1 MNKQITVSAAPGVK
15 VPKEDAPRRYIT
27 GTETVDDTAYYRR
40 RIADGDL
47 ILAPAPAQG
56 KTKGADNGK

>member
-1 MNKQITVSAAPGVK
+1 MSKKITVCAAGGVK
-15 VPKEDAPRRYIT
+15 VPREDAPRRYIT

-47 ILAPAPAQG
+47 ILAPTQG
-56 KTKGADNGK
+56 KKKGAENGQ